1 MAGRVAYCRQY
12 AHTPDRFFILAPV
25 CPSIRS
31 AGHSCGYSRVF
42 PQGFPTVRNR
52 DRMRGPACART
63 YGRWF
68 IRSCGWRFL
77 RVPECLNTLQ
87 SKRDF
92 SISVSFW
99 SLVAACG
106 SKWQGV
112 ASFSARFQGL
122 KRPTFAPKRQGKAES
137 AHRRPRL
144 RPSFGQQ
151 EGIGLPMPC
160 RVGNNR
166 SIPNTDFCVLKD
178 TARCP
183 LSNSKGFGLLPKR
196 PCPSRGGLPLR
207 SREACFHLR
216 CVCFGCAH
224 AVTPLNPM

>member
-1 MAGRVAYCRQY
+1 MSRIAGST
-12 AHTPDRFFILAPV
+12 HTRLTVFSFLRPV

-42 PQGFPTVRNR
+42 PQGFPTIRNR
-52 DRMRGPACART
+52 DRMRGPAYART
-63 YGRWF
+63 YGRWL

-92 SISVSFW
+92 FISVSFW
-99 SLVAACG
+99 NLVAACG

-137 AHRRPRL
+137 AYRRPRL

-151 EGIGLPMPC
+151 KGIGRPMPC
-160 RVGNNR
+160 RVGDDR
-166 SIPNTDFCVLKD
+166 SIPNPFTTDFCVL
-178 TARCP
+178 
-183 LSNSKGFGLLPKR
+183 
-196 PCPSRGGLPLR
+196 
-207 SREACFHLR
+207 
-216 CVCFGCAH
+216 
-224 AVTPLNPM
+224 

>member
-1 MAGRVAYCRQY
+1 MSRIAGST
-12 AHTPDRFFILAPV
+12 HTRLTVFSFLRPV

-42 PQGFPTVRNR
+42 PQGFPTIRNR
-52 DRMRGPACART
+52 DRMRGPAYART

-68 IRSCGWRFL
+68 ILFCGWRFL

-137 AHRRPRL
+137 AYRRPRL
-144 RPSFGQQ
+144 VLLLGSGKVSGYRCLTGSVITGLSPIRLPRIFVSSKTQQ
-151 EGIGLPMPC
+151 G
-160 RVGNNR
+160 
-166 SIPNTDFCVLKD
+166 VL
-178 TARCP
+178 
-183 LSNSKGFGLLPKR
+183 
-196 PCPSRGGLPLR
+196 
-207 SREACFHLR
+207 
-216 CVCFGCAH
+216 
-224 AVTPLNPM
+224 